1 METILIV
8 EDKKS
13 MSEMLRKA
21 FEAEQFAVKAAMTVQ
36 DGMVVFAAG
45 GIDAVVTD
53 LRLPDGDGMELLR
66 AVKAQSPLTPLV
78 VMTGF
83 GSIETAVRA
92 VKEGAYDF
100 LTKPFDP
107 DHLILIVKR
116 ALAEKSRQKENLVM
130 RKAFSQ
136 FLSMPRIIGVSEQW
150 CALIESVKKV
160 APLKTTVLILGESG
174 TGKELIARAMHHWS
188 PRSKGPFVAVN
199 CAAIPKDLIEN
210 ELFGHDK
217 GAFTGAQEV
226 KLGRLELADYGTIF
240 LDEIGDME
248 LPLQAKLLR
257 VLQENEFERVGGT
270 KTIRVD
276 LRVVAASNKD
286 LEQEVGRG
294 SFREDLFY
302 RLNVFRIVLAPLRQR
317 KQDIIPLAHYFIS
330 SFSAEMRKQVPSL
343 SAEAEE
349 ILLSSEWKGNVR
361 EIKNVMERAVI
372 LCEGPVLLPEH
383 FAMEKGLF
391 KETLGKEEPLHKV
404 AAEAVRLAEKD
415 RIENVLMQTHGNKSR
430 AAEILRVSYKTLL
443 NKIKEYGIV

>member
-13 MSEMLRKA
+13 MSDMLRKA
-21 FEAEQFAVKAAMTVQ
+21 FEAEQFAVKTAMTVQ
-36 DGMVVFAAG
+36 EGMVLFAAG

-116 ALAEKSRQKENLVM
+116 ALDEKNRQKENLVM
-130 RKAFSQ
+130 RKEFSQ
-136 FLSMPRIIGVSEQW
+136 FLSMPKIIGVSEQW
-150 CALIESVKKV
+150 RALIERVKKV

-174 TGKELIARAMHHWS
+174 TGKELIARAMHYWS
-188 PRSKGPFVAVN
+188 PRSKGPFIAVN

-226 KLGRLELADYGTIF
+226 KLGRLELADTGTIF
-240 LDEIGDME
+240 LDEIGDMD

-286 LEQEVGRG
+286 LEQEVDRGR
-294 SFREDLFY
+294 FREDLFY
-302 RLNVFRIVLAPLRQR
+302 RLNVFRIVLTPLRQR
-317 KQDIIPLAHYFIS
+317 KQDIIPLASYFIS
-330 SFSAEMRKQVPSL
+330 SFSTEMRKEVPSL
-343 SAEAEE
+343 SPEAEE
-349 ILLSSEWKGNVR
+349 ILLSAEWKGNVR

-372 LCEGPVLLPEH
+372 LCEGTVLFPEH
-383 FAMEKGLF
+383 FAMEKGLL
-391 KETLGKEEPLHKV
+391 KETPGEDQPLHKI
-404 AAEAVRLAEKD
+404 AATAVRLAEKE